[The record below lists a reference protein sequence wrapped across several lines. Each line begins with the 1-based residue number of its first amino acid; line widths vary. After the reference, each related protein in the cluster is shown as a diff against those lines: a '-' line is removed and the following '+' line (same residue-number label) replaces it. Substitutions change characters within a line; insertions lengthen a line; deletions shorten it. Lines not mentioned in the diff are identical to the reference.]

1 MPKQSSPLTD
11 SQVRE
16 TLISMIA
23 LLFMQEHKL
32 LTADQLGDAKRSLQ
46 AMFLRASGEETMLR
60 KLIEVLKTNK
70 QLNLAFSD
78 ISKIQTGIGN
88 SVLLLDDKI
97 SHIKSTFEDME
108 ITAEENKDF
117 VGIFLNYADDIF
129 NKVSAF
135 HRNIQKYME
144 LKEDESRM
152 ANMYRIAEEAR
163 SRLRQRLSSDL
174 GSDTQS
180 EFEEKIKTEVVETFD
195 FGETEYNLRAAR
207 RESVSTEKEANA
219 ILDELIHKCQMAMN
233 PAMRDQD
240 DEKEGVDEEP
250 EQPDVFT
257 LFSYAL
263 SKYPRLTN
271 VRDEILELFRLFQHS
286 HGMFRLDFAKLRN
299 AVDTMTNDPDAYFE
313 SKEED
318 EDIRGKRDKLNKIES
333 LIPFLERT
341 AQFVPKN
348 EALIYVKFSKKIS
361 DTIMENKAPWERIAE
376 ELLRMKVVAEAELS
390 TRI

>member
-1 MPKQSSPLTD
+1 
-11 SQVRE
+11 
-16 TLISMIA
+16 MIA

-78 ISKIQTGIGN
+78 ISKIQVGIGH
-88 SVLLLDDKI
+88 SLLLLDDKI
-97 SHIKSTFEDME
+97 SHIKSTFDDME
-108 ITAEENKDF
+108 VTAEENKDF
-117 VGIFLNYADDIF
+117 VGVFLNYADDVF
-129 NKVSAF
+129 NKVSVF
-135 HRNIQKYME
+135 HRNIEKYMA
-144 LKEDESRM
+144 LKEGESRM

-163 SRLRQRLSSDL
+163 SRLRQRLSGDL
-174 GSDTQS
+174 GSDAQS
-180 EFEEKIKTEVVETFD
+180 EFEEKIKSEVLETFD

-219 ILDELIHKCQMAMN
+219 ILDELSHVCQMSMN
-233 PAMRDQD
+233 PAMRDKD
-240 DEKEGVDEEP
+240 DDREVSDEEQ
-250 EQPDVFT
+250 EQVDVFT

-271 VRDEILELFRLFQHS
+271 VRDEILELFKLFQYS
-286 HGMFRLDFAKLRN
+286 YGMFRLDFAKLRN
-299 AVDTMTNDPDAYFE
+299 AVDTMINDPDAYFE

-318 EDIRGKRDKLNKIES
+318 EDIRAKRDKLNKIES

-341 AQFVPKN
+341 AQFVAKN
-348 EALIYVKFSKKIS
+348 ETLIYAKFSKKIS
-361 DTIMENKAPWERIAE
+361 DTIMENKSPWKRIAE
-376 ELLRMKVVAEAELS
+376 ELLRMKVVAESELS

>member
-11 SQVRE
+11 RQVRE
-16 TLISMIA
+16 ALISMIA

-32 LTADQLGDAKRSLQ
+32 LTAEQLSDAKRSLQ

-78 ISKIQTGIGN
+78 ISKIQIGIGH

-97 SHIKSTFEDME
+97 SHIKSTFDDME

-117 VGIFLNYADDIF
+117 VGFFLNYADDVF
-129 NKVSAF
+129 NKVSVF
-135 HRNIQKYME
+135 HRIIEKYME
-144 LKEDESRM
+144 LKEGESRI

-163 SRLRQRLSSDL
+163 SRLRQRLSGDL
-174 GSDTQS
+174 GSDAQS
-180 EFEEKIKTEVVETFD
+180 EFEEKIKSEVLKTFD

-207 RESVSTEKEANA
+207 RESIGTEKEATA
-219 ILDELIHKCQMAMN
+219 ILDELSHVCQMSMN
-233 PAMRDQD
+233 PAMRDKD
-240 DEKEGVDEEP
+240 DDRETSDEDQ
-250 EQPDVFT
+250 EQVDVFT

-271 VRDEILELFRLFQHS
+271 VRDEILELFRLFQYS
-286 HGMFRLDFAKLRN
+286 YGMFRLDFAKLRN
-299 AVDTMTNDPDAYFE
+299 AVDTMINDPDAYFE

-318 EDIRGKRDKLNKIES
+318 EDIRAKRDKLNKIES

-341 AQFVPKN
+341 AQFVTGS
-348 EALIYVKFSKKIS
+348 ETLVYTKFSKKIS
-361 DTIMENKAPWERIAE
+361 DTIMENKSPWERIAE
-376 ELLRMKVVAEAELS
+376 ELLRMKVVAESELS

>member
-11 SQVRE
+11 RQVRE
-16 TLISMIA
+16 ALISMIA

-32 LTADQLGDAKRSLQ
+32 LTTEQLGDAKRSLQ

-78 ISKIQTGIGN
+78 ISKIQIGIGH
-88 SVLLLDDKI
+88 SLLLLDDKI
-97 SHIKSTFEDME
+97 SHIKSTFDDME

-117 VGIFLNYADDIF
+117 VGVFLNYADDVF
-129 NKVSAF
+129 NKVSVF
-135 HRNIQKYME
+135 HRNIEKYME

-163 SRLRQRLSSDL
+163 SRLRQRLSGDL
-174 GSDTQS
+174 GSDAQS
-180 EFEEKIKTEVVETFD
+180 EFEEKIKSEVLETFD

-219 ILDELIHKCQMAMN
+219 ILDELSHVCQMSMN
-233 PAMRDQD
+233 PAMRDKD
-240 DEKEGVDEEP
+240 DDREANDEEQ
-250 EQPDVFT
+250 EQVDVFT

-271 VRDEILELFRLFQHS
+271 VRDEILELFKLFQHS

-299 AVDTMTNDPDAYFE
+299 AVDTMINDPDAYFE

-318 EDIRGKRDKLNKIES
+318 EDIRAKRDKLNKIES

-341 AQFVPKN
+341 AQFVSEN
-348 EALIYVKFSKKIS
+348 EALVYAKFSKKVS
-361 DTIMENKAPWERIAE
+361 DTIMENKSPWKRIAE
-376 ELLRMKVVAEAELS
+376 ELLRMKVVAESELS